1 MNGGGKARSRSGGPR
16 RVAFLHDNVAF
27 GGIETLQLAI
37 LRHLDRDR
45 YVPSVVVAEFDDVSD
60 MRFRTALTDLDI
72 PVLGAEAAAS
82 SDHRSGLSRL
92 FHLRDILRREQI
104 DVAHIQTR
112 TPVQSRRLTLAS
124 VLARTPACIR
134 TEHVSPG
141 QHVDRWTRWTV
152 MPFDLVTDLVITD
165 SHADRNDQIS
175 LVHRSPAKVVT
186 SHCGI
191 DPLAFD
197 PDHDVAAAKS
207 ALGIDPRRTVVGT
220 VARLHE
226 QKGVSYLIEA
236 TQEIVRTRDDVT
248 VLIVGD
254 GPDEADLRA
263 QAHAA
268 GLDDVIVFAGFQ
280 ADPLPYMEAMD
291 VVVMPSLWEGF
302 SISMQEFM
310 ALGKAM
316 VVTDHH
322 SFAEAI
328 DHGEHGVI
336 VPIRDGAAIAEQ
348 VGRLV
353 DDPALRSR
361 LGANAAERARRE
373 FSIARHTDELM
384 GFYDAVLGGARAR

>member
-1 MNGGGKARSRSGGPR
+1 MSVRRPPGSR

-37 LRHLDRDR
+37 LHHLDHDR
-45 YVPSVVVAEFDDVSD
+45 YIPSVVIAEFDDVSD
-60 MRFRTALTDLDI
+60 MRFRTALADLGI
-72 PVLGAEAAAS
+72 PVLGANTAS
-82 SDHRSGLSRL
+82 ATTQRSALSRL
-92 FHLRDILRREQI
+92 QSLRAVLRREQI

-112 TPVQSRRLTLAS
+112 TPVQSRRLTLAAF
-124 VLARTPACIR
+124 LARTPAWA
-134 TEHVSPG
+134 VL
-141 QHVDRWTRWTV
+141 
-152 MPFDLVTDLVITD
+152 PFDRMTDLVITD
-165 SHADRNDQIS
+165 SNADRNDQIA
-175 LVHRSPAKVVT
+175 LVHRPPAKVVT

-197 PDHDVAAAKS
+197 PHHDVAAAKS
-207 ALGIDPRRTVVGT
+207 ALGLDPTRTVIGT

-226 QKGVSYLIEA
+226 QKGVRYLLDA
-236 TQEIVRTRDDVT
+236 TRELVETRDDVT

-254 GPDEADLRA
+254 GPDEAELRA
-263 QAHAA
+263 QTRDA
-268 GLDDVIVFAGFQ
+268 GLDEVVVFAGFQ

-328 DHGEHGVI
+328 DHGEHGLI
-336 VPIRDGAAIAEQ
+336 VPMRDGHAIAVE
-348 VGRLV
+348 VGRLL
-353 DDPALRSR
+353 DDPMLRAR
-361 LGANAAERARRE
+361 LGSNATERARRE

-384 GFYDAVLGGARAR
+384 GFYDAVLDGARA